1 MISRLLV
8 RTQLLDNLM
17 NQITSLE
24 ETIKSQYE
32 IISCIDDGSMTI
44 GEKRNLM
51 VSNANG
57 KYVCFIDDDDIISD
71 KYLSS
76 FVDMIGKDFDCSDLK
91 GIYYN
96 GSIKKPFYH
105 SVQISDWSETKDSY
119 LRCPN
124 HLNMIRK
131 DIVKKVPFKS
141 IRNAEDKDF
150 SIRLRDSKLLQ
161 NEFKTNEI
169 LYHYV
174 DGIKNIRN
182 KVSFKN
188 LPLEIVQSPWSYKFI
203 KDAKILVKLPS
214 RERPAKLKSTLQLYV
229 SKSEKKNNVYY
240 MITLDENDPSATKE
254 FVQSLKNI
262 HPNINI
268 MLGQSTSKISACNRD
283 MTPEIVANYD
293 IFILASDD
301 MIPKIQGWDIKI
313 SDTMNSVFPCYDGV
327 LHFNDGFT
335 GQKLNTMCILGREY
349 YKLFNYFYHPD
360 YKSLWCDNE
369 FTDMSIN
376 RKKCYYENTV
386 LFKHE
391 HPANLNVSQDAL
403 YKRNDEFYSQDKIT
417 YERRKNERIFD
428 LNEIPIII
436 NNRNLLTWPQK
447 MVAKLRTLNLV
458 KSIYILDNQSTYG
471 PLLEWYDQ
479 LQHDP
484 IVKVI
489 RLDKNVGHT
498 APWKCSEL
506 NHLLNTLYVVTD
518 PDLNIDNLPS
528 NILEILSS
536 KLKKS
541 NFQKIGLK
549 LQTGPTFNNKSI
561 VYQHIQ
567 DWEVKR
573 WAKCSIQDEVANI
586 DIDTTFALYKSSN
599 YFIGGGSYIH
609 NSVVHEPWSF
619 SLESLQQNKEF
630 LYYIYTSNKSCSFQT
645 FLTKFAP
652 NLEKKIFDTTAYSNY
667 YPDLKNAFRYDSE
680 KLFQHWKSYG
690 HSENRKF
697 FLN

>member
-1 MISRLLV
+1 MI
-8 RTQLLDNLM
+8 
-17 NQITSLE
+17 
-24 ETIKSQYE
+24 
-32 IISCIDDGSMTI
+32 
-44 GEKRNLM
+44 KR
-51 VSNANG
+51 
-57 KYVCFIDDDDIISD
+57 
-71 KYLSS
+71 
-76 FVDMIGKDFDCSDLK
+76 
-91 GIYYN
+91 
-96 GSIKKPFYH
+96 
-105 SVQISDWSETKDSY
+105 
-119 LRCPN
+119 
-124 HLNMIRK
+124 
-131 DIVKKVPFKS
+131 DIVKKIPFKS
-141 IRNAEDKDF
+141 IRNSEDQDF

-188 LPLEIVQSPWSYKFI
+188 VPLEMTYSPWSYKFV

-214 RERPAKLKSTLQLYV
+214 RQRPAKLKSTLQLYV
-229 SKSEKKNNVYY
+229 SKSERKNNVHY
-240 MITLDENDPSATKE
+240 MITLDENDPTATKE

-262 HPNINI
+262 HPNINVI
-268 MLGQSTSKISACNRD
+268 LGQSTSKISACNRD
-283 MTPEIVANYD
+283 MTSEIVENYD
-293 IFILASDD
+293 IFLLASDD

-327 LHFNDGFT
+327 LHFNDGFCE
-335 GQKLNTMCILGREY
+335 KRLNTMCILGREY

-360 YKSLWCDNE
+360 YISLWCDNE

-376 RKKCYYENTV
+376 LKKCYYENLV
-386 LFKHE
+386 IFKHE
-391 HPANLNVSQDAL
+391 HPANLKVSQDAL
-403 YKRNDEFYSQDKIT
+403 YKKNESFFHQDKMT
-417 YERRKNERIFD
+417 YERRKNLRIFD
-428 LNEIPIII
+428 TNEIPIII
-436 NNRNLLTWPQK
+436 NNRNLLTWPRK

-479 LQHDP
+479 LQNDP
-484 IVKVI
+484 VVKVI
-489 RLDKNVGHT
+489 RLDKNIGHT
-498 APWKCSEL
+498 APWKCLEI
-506 NHLLNTLYVVTD
+506 NHLLNKLYVVTD
-518 PDLNIDNLPS
+518 PDLNIDNLPT

-536 KLKKS
+536 KLKQS

-549 LQTGPTFNNKSI
+549 LQTGPPFNNQSI

-586 DIDTTFALYKSSN
+586 DIDTTFALYKSNN

-619 SLESLQQNKEF
+619 SLETIQQNKEF
-630 LYYIYTSNKSCSFQT
+630 LYYIYTSNKSSSFQT

-652 NLEKKIFDTTAYSNY
+652 NLEKTIFDTTAYSNY
-667 YPDLKNAFRYDSE
+667 YQDLKNAFRYDTD

-697 FLN
+697 FLK